1 MMKITANLRNK
12 GIKTTWRRE
21 NILILFLFITFI
33 HINVGMDT
41 ICNVRIDVIE
51 SLTMDGFLRNNHVL
65 SQWFH
70 EKYPTCTLYNY
81 KEKDRIIIGDE
92 ENDLDDNVK
101 VHNHYNKNT
110 NNQESI
116 HRHIM
121 DEDVDFN
128 DGDNYNS
135 KAMNNLKTKK
145 DTSYQRYNDHND
157 VADEVNSKRFLKL
170 NNDVGNVNGERV
182 SNDVLHLDEKNVVF
196 DNRIDIGNNK
206 GRDLEERR
214 LRNDIG
220 RSLVS
225 EWHEGL
231 RSGTYIL
238 LHDVNITSTVN
249 VEEGKALEITGIVG
263 VDGIRPAIDGGGTP
277 GCRSN
282 CRGYR
287 VFEVDGSYT
296 KLILTNL
303 TIKNGWVCRYIY
315 ISLSDH
321 FSIMVFFMYQSN
333 Y

>member
-1 MMKITANLRNK
+1 M
-12 GIKTTWRRE
+12 
-21 NILILFLFITFI
+21 
-33 HINVGMDT
+33 
-41 ICNVRIDVIE
+41 
-51 SLTMDGFLRNNHVL
+51 
-65 SQWFH
+65 
-70 EKYPTCTLYNY
+70 
-81 KEKDRIIIGDE
+81 
-92 ENDLDDNVK
+92 
-101 VHNHYNKNT
+101 HNHYNKNT

-121 DEDVDFN
+121 NEDVDFN
-128 DGDNYNS
+128 DGDKYNS

-170 NNDVGNVNGERV
+170 NNDVGNVNGEHV

-196 DNRIDIGNNK
+196 DNRIYIVNDK

-225 EWHEGL
+225 EWHDGL
-231 RSGTYIL
+231 TSGTYIL
-238 LHDVNITSTVN
+238 LHDVKITGTVK
-249 VEEGKALEITGIVG
+249 VEDGKALEITGIVG

-277 GCRSN
+277 GCTRSD
-282 CRGYR
+282 CPGYR
-287 VFEVDGSYT
+287 VFDVHGSDT

-315 ISLSDH
+315 IYISLSDH
-321 FSIMVFFMYQSN
+321 FSIMVFFMYQRSKQLLTVLIMLC
-333 Y
+333 YLMKKMCSL

>member
-1 MMKITANLRNK
+1 MMKTTAKLRNK

-21 NILILFLFITFI
+21 NIFILFLFITFI

-41 ICNVRIDVIE
+41 ICNVRIDMIQ
-51 SLTMDGFLRNNHVL
+51 SLTMDGFLQNNHVL

-81 KEKDRIIIGDE
+81 KEKDRIIIARDGNE
-92 ENDLDDNVK
+92 ENDVDDNVK

-116 HRHIM
+116 HRHVTN
-121 DEDVDFN
+121 EDVDF
-128 DGDNYNS
+128 DDDDNYNS
-135 KAMNNLKTKK
+135 EAMNNVKTKK

-196 DNRIDIGNNK
+196 GNRLSIVNDN

-238 LHDVNITSTVN
+238 KNDVKITGTVK
-249 VEEGKALEITGIVG
+249 VYSGTLEITGIVG
-263 VDGIRPAIDGGGTP
+263 VDGIRPSIDGGGTP
-277 GCRSN
+277 GCTRDD
-282 CRGYR
+282 CPGYT
-287 VFEVDGSYT
+287 VFDVDGSDT

-303 TIKNGWVCRYIY
+303 TIKNGYVCRYLY
-315 ISLSDH
+315 IFH
-321 FSIMVFFMYQSN
+321 FQIIFQ
-333 Y
+333 

>member
-1 MMKITANLRNK
+1 MKITAKLRNK

-21 NILILFLFITFI
+21 NISILFLFITFI

-41 ICNVRIDVIE
+41 ICNVRINMIH
-51 SLTMDGFLRNNHVL
+51 SLTMDGFLQNNHVL

-121 DEDVDFN
+121 NEDVDFN

-135 KAMNNLKTKK
+135 KAMNNVKTKK

-170 NNDVGNVNGERV
+170 NNDVGNVNAEHV
-182 SNDVLHLDEKNVVF
+182 SNNVLHLNGKNVAF
-196 DNRIDIGNNK
+196 GNRNNIVNDK
-206 GRDLEERR
+206 G
-214 LRNDIG
+214 
-220 RSLVS
+220 
-225 EWHEGL
+225 
-231 RSGTYIL
+231 
-238 LHDVNITSTVN
+238 
-249 VEEGKALEITGIVG
+249 A
-263 VDGIRPAIDGGGTP
+263 
-277 GCRSN
+277 
-282 CRGYR
+282 
-287 VFEVDGSYT
+287 
-296 KLILTNL
+296 
-303 TIKNGWVCRYIY
+303 
-315 ISLSDH
+315 
-321 FSIMVFFMYQSN
+321 
-333 Y
+333 